1 MSTLGNIA
9 GAIVG
14 VFAISFLGLLS
25 IFSPEYSDQLYDRM
39 LEWADASD

>member
-14 VFAISFLGLLS
+14 FFAMSFLGIVS